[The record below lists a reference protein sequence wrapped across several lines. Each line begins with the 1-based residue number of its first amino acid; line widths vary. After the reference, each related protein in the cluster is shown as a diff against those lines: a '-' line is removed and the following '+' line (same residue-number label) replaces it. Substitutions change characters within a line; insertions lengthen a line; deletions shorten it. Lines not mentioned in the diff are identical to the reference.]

1 MSGQQLSTGGFSIKL
16 TARHQ
21 RSGREKLEPAQDPR
35 RLLGGDGV
43 AWWQPTLDE
52 SGAWVCSAAVV
63 GKDGATVCKP
73 WSVTLTVAERTPC

>member
-1 MSGQQLSTGGFSIKL
+1 M
-16 TARHQ
+16 
-21 RSGREKLEPAQDPR
+21 
-35 RLLGGDGV
+35 